1 MAARKM
7 IGRCVSVYWPEDERY
22 YDGIIVSY
30 ASTRNGDR
38 IHIRYSDGELLPI
51 GEGETLHF
59 PNDADK
65 TYPAP
70 RHTDKTY
77 PAPRHTAAGRKRAA
91 PSEVSTSNAPKPDA
105 PEKPKKKAK
114 LKPCDPEAHRKISV
128 KSERN
133 VELFYRYLHRR
144 MCVRLQMDRDKAR
157 PPLATVLGV
166 GVTLPVPHDPVLAL
180 ATTGNAYRHLDTG
193 TLTLGSDVKA
203 ALVEHGRTQGS
214 SDYFAGAL
222 MACLVDM
229 SGINASVLRQGLQLP
244 RWEHAAPGERVL
256 EYPCTLEELAQLR
269 RFIGAYQKKQQKAGF
284 KGTKLFSDAGFQTQ
298 GFRWIEYLAQW
309 LRPAS
314 SSEASADPAACC
326 RFAEVAAQVR
336 DSSTWQEAN
345 LTVQTLP
352 GVGGYTGAQA
362 LLQVLYGVFGG
373 EVAAC
378 FTPSFAEASMRD
390 WCAYGPGPVSSCNKL
405 FGTADGETLAGIR
418 WLQEHQQERFA
429 TYGLDFPYLQQADGT
444 PRLLAACDLEHSLC
458 YFSRYL
464 SARASLG
471 AAGAEALSRAMPA
484 GFRLYRIGKLQG
496 LSAAKVWED
505 FDAHRDAGAGGGLGA
520 GPTTDHKSRH
530 Y

>member
-1 MAARKM
+1 M
-7 IGRCVSVYWPEDERY
+7 
-22 YDGIIVSY
+22 
-30 ASTRNGDR
+30 
-38 IHIRYSDGELLPI
+38 
-51 GEGETLHF
+51 
-59 PNDADK
+59 
-65 TYPAP
+65 
-70 RHTDKTY
+70 
-77 PAPRHTAAGRKRAA
+77 
-91 PSEVSTSNAPKPDA
+91 
-105 PEKPKKKAK
+105 
-114 LKPCDPEAHRKISV
+114 
-128 KSERN
+128 
-133 VELFYRYLHRR
+133 
-144 MCVRLQMDRDKAR
+144 
-157 PPLATVLGV
+157 
-166 GVTLPVPHDPVLAL
+166 
-180 ATTGNAYRHLDTG
+180 
-193 TLTLGSDVKA
+193 
-203 ALVEHGRTQGS
+203 
-214 SDYFAGAL
+214 
-222 MACLVDM
+222 
-229 SGINASVLRQGLQLP
+229 
-244 RWEHAAPGERVL
+244 
-256 EYPCTLEELAQLR
+256 
-269 RFIGAYQKKQQKAGF
+269 
-284 KGTKLFSDAGFQTQ
+284 
-298 GFRWIEYLAQW
+298 
-309 LRPAS
+309 
-314 SSEASADPAACC
+314 
-326 RFAEVAAQVR
+326 R

-373 EVAAC
+373 EAAAC
-378 FTPSFAEASMRD
+378 FTPSFAAASMRD

-429 TYGLDFPYLQQADGT
+429 KYGLDFPYLQQADGT